1 MRVAIIRWLSLLL
14 LLVLPAVVN
23 AQLTFTTNN
32 GTITITGYTGNPT
45 VLNIPSTTNGYPVTS
60 IAANAFLSRLTLT
73 SVTIPDSVTNIGT
86 FAFDQCS
93 GMTNF
98 TFGGGLTI
106 IGVGAFIQCLGL
118 TSITIPDNVTTIG
131 NQAFLNCHSL
141 TNFTFGNGVTTIGS
155 LAFNDCYGL
164 TSITIPNNVTNI
176 GTYAFQNCTG
186 LTNIIIGSGVTTIG
200 QYTLDGCTRL
210 ASATIG
216 IPTIGSSLFSSIT
229 MFNGFANLASITMLD
244 SVTNIGSYA
253 FVQCPDLTNIT
264 IPQNVTSIGT
274 GAFQVNA
281 LKAITVAPNNTS
293 YSSVNGVLFDASQS
307 TLIQYPRGL
316 GASSYTVPNSVTN
329 IGSGAFEFSFYL
341 TKIYFMS
348 NAPSYGASA
357 FSFVFATVYYL
368 PGTTNW
374 GTTYGGLPT
383 APWLPQMQ
391 TASVNSG
398 GQTNQFGFNM
408 NWASGQTV
416 VVEACT
422 NLANPDWQPLQTNT
436 LTTGSAYFSDPQ
448 WTNYPGR
455 FYRLRSP

>member
-1 MRVAIIRWLSLLL
+1 
-14 LLVLPAVVN
+14 
-23 AQLTFTTNN
+23 
-32 GTITITGYTGNPT
+32 
-45 VLNIPSTTNGYPVTS
+45 
-60 IAANAFLSRLTLT
+60 
-73 SVTIPDSVTNIGT
+73 
-86 FAFDQCS
+86 
-93 GMTNF
+93 
-98 TFGGGLTI
+98 
-106 IGVGAFIQCLGL
+106 
-118 TSITIPDNVTTIG
+118 
-131 NQAFLNCHSL
+131 
-141 TNFTFGNGVTTIGS
+141 
-155 LAFNDCYGL
+155 
-164 TSITIPNNVTNI
+164 
-176 GTYAFQNCTG
+176 
-186 LTNIIIGSGVTTIG
+186 
-200 QYTLDGCTRL
+200 
-210 ASATIG
+210 
-216 IPTIGSSLFSSIT
+216 
-229 MFNGFANLASITMLD
+229 MLD

-253 FVQCPDLTNIT
+253 FGQCQSLTNVT
-264 IPQNVTSIGT
+264 IGSSVTSIGT

-398 GQTNQFGFNM
+398 GQTNQFDFNIQ
-408 NWASGQTV
+408 WASGQMV

-422 NLANPDWQPLQTNT
+422 NLSNPDWQPVQTNT
-436 LTTGSAYFSDPQ
+436 LTKGVS
-448 WTNYPGR
+448 PGYCKPSTLSGEAR
-455 FYRLRSP
+455 ATI